1 VSIAPSTPEPLS
13 VLVIDDDEVI
23 QKLVAGILK
32 PSGLTVLF
40 ANSGEEGMSIALAR
54 PIELILLD
62 NEMPGASGIDVL
74 RELKAHPCLASVPV
88 IMVTAS
94 EGSRVLS
101 ECFAAGAVD
110 YLRKPF
116 SSAELRA
123 RVNSVLERHRLMSAL
138 TKAARTDRLT
148 GLANRS
154 QLTDHLSAALQ
165 RLEANEGL
173 PFTVLFL
180 DFDRFK
186 LVNDTLGHD
195 VGDLL
200 LQAIA
205 GRLLHNL
212 RSSESASRGTSG
224 TLVARL
230 GGDEFVV
237 VLDGTNS
244 PEDTHVVAARLLAA
258 LDRPYQLGPHVVRST
273 ASIGSVQSA
282 AHYQSSDEMLRDA
295 DIAMYE
301 AKARGK
307 ACHVVFNPE
316 MREDVATRVALENAL
331 HSALGTPQ
339 LHIALQ
345 PIYSLDN
352 HSVNGVEALARWTHP
367 TLGEIE
373 PDVFIPV
380 AEESGVMLQL
390 SDFILRE
397 ACKQFSQL
405 QALLPVGTASQL
417 EYVSVN
423 LSRIQLADPGL
434 VARTLE
440 IVREANMQPDQL
452 QIEVTES
459 QVMQYRPMAQPLLAE
474 FSRHGVRLALDN
486 FGSGHSSLSC
496 LQDFT
501 VDTLKIDK
509 ALLANAARGR
519 GFAALL
525 HAILTLAE
533 NLDLK
538 VIAEGVETHEQLVLL
553 EALGCTSAQG
563 FLLSRPLT
571 LQECAELLTVGAGT
585 VRNAH
590 ALES

>member
-1 VSIAPSTPEPLS
+1 
-13 VLVIDDDEVI
+13 
-23 QKLVAGILK
+23 
-32 PSGLTVLF
+32 
-40 ANSGEEGMSIALAR
+40 
-54 PIELILLD
+54 
-62 NEMPGASGIDVL
+62 
-74 RELKAHPCLASVPV
+74 
-88 IMVTAS
+88 
-94 EGSRVLS
+94 
-101 ECFAAGAVD
+101 
-110 YLRKPF
+110 
-116 SSAELRA
+116 
-123 RVNSVLERHRLMSAL
+123 
-138 TKAARTDRLT
+138 
-148 GLANRS
+148 
-154 QLTDHLSAALQ
+154 
-165 RLEANEGL
+165 
-173 PFTVLFL
+173 
-180 DFDRFK
+180 
-186 LVNDTLGHD
+186 
-195 VGDLL
+195 
-200 LQAIA
+200 
-205 GRLLHNL
+205 
-212 RSSESASRGTSG
+212 
-224 TLVARL
+224 
-230 GGDEFVV
+230 
-237 VLDGTNS
+237 
-244 PEDTHVVAARLLAA
+244 
-258 LDRPYQLGPHVVRST
+258 
-273 ASIGSVQSA
+273 
-282 AHYQSSDEMLRDA
+282 
-295 DIAMYE
+295 
-301 AKARGK
+301 
-307 ACHVVFNPE
+307 
-316 MREDVATRVALENAL
+316 
-331 HSALGTPQ
+331 
-339 LHIALQ
+339 
-345 PIYSLDN
+345 
-352 HSVNGVEALARWTHP
+352 
-367 TLGEIE
+367 
-373 PDVFIPV
+373 
-380 AEESGVMLQL
+380 VMLQL

-405 QALLPVGTASQL
+405 QALLPVATASQL